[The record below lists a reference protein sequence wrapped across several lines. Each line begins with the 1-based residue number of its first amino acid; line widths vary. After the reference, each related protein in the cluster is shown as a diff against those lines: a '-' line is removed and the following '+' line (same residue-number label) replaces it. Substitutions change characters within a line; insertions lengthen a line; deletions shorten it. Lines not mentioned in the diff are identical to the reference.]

1 MCTLFRFFTAAIL
14 LVLYIGGIAE
24 AQTRIK
30 FTLDWRLEGQTSF
43 MWLGITRG
51 YFKQEGLDV
60 EVDPGTGSAAAI
72 QRIQTG
78 AYDMGLGDMSSL
90 IEYLGNFPNDR
101 KIQMVYLQYDE
112 APLAFFA
119 LKKSGIKT
127 IADLAGKSVIGAVFD
142 VNRRL
147 FPVIAKAA
155 KIDPNSVNFINTD
168 PALRANAV
176 IQESAAATGG
186 FSYASLDFE
195 ARGVKPEDLVVMKIV
210 DVGVHLYGNGVL
222 VSTKL
227 IQEKPQVVAAFVRA
241 LNRSFRET
249 LADPEAAI
257 KALHAREPLTD
268 EKLELKRL
276 LLMKPNMQTLRSNS
290 IGLGGVDKA
299 TLEQQIQDV
308 STVFKLKSTPTADEV
323 FNASFLPPKAE
334 RMPLKP

>member
-1 MCTLFRFFTAAIL
+1 MC
-14 LVLYIGGIAE
+14 
-24 AQTRIK
+24 
-30 FTLDWRLEGQTSF
+30 
-43 MWLGITRG
+43 
-51 YFKQEGLDV
+51 
-60 EVDPGTGSAAAI
+60 
-72 QRIQTG
+72 
-78 AYDMGLGDMSSL
+78 LGDMSSL
-90 IEYLGNFPNDR
+90 IEYLANFPNDR
-101 KIQMVYLQYDE
+101 KVQMVYLQYDE

-155 KIDPNSVNFINTD
+155 KIDPNSVNFVNTD

-176 IQESAAATGG
+176 IQESADATGG

-210 DVGVHLYGNGVL
+210 DVGVHIYGNGVL

-227 IQEKPQVVAAFVRA
+227 IKEKPQVVAGFVRA
-241 LNRSFRET
+241 FNRAFRET
-249 LADPEAAI
+249 LADPEASI

-276 LLMKPNMQTLRSNS
+276 LLMKPNMQTPRSSNN
-290 IGLGGVDKA
+290 GLGGVD
-299 TLEQQIQDV
+299 
-308 STVFKLKSTPTADEV
+308 
-323 FNASFLPPKAE
+323 
-334 RMPLKP
+334 